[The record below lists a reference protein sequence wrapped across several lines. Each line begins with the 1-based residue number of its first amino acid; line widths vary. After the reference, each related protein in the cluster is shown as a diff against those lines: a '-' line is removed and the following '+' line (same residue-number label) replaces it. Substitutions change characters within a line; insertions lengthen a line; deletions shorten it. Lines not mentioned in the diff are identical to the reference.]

1 MGTTS
6 MEQTFLLRLATTS
19 DCKTVWEWANDPVTR
34 NASFSS
40 EIIPWENHVNW
51 FNIKLMD
58 KNCLFYIIEDKN
70 STLIGQVRFQIE
82 ENHAI
87 VSVSLAIES
96 RGKGFAS
103 PILQISSKKVF
114 ENTAVKTIRAYIKPT
129 NTSSIQAFVKA
140 NFISNGLV
148 LTHNHESLEFVL
160 YR

>member
-1 MGTTS
+1 

-58 KNCLFYIIEDKN
+58 KNWLFYIIEDKN